1 MAKARSTF
9 THLCDECRSSN
20 TTDNGSGDIVCT
32 DCGRVIGR
40 VIDQGEEHRTFQDDP
55 GPQKKRAE
63 ELPTADKRLL
73 EAFKRL
79 RFMAERIDSP
89 HAIRGR
95 AEEIYKQLY
104 ETKQLNGRNREG
116 VLAASLFIAC
126 RQQQMPRTFK
136 DIGCTVDHN
145 KCPNKVRKSG
155 RNFKG
160 HFARFRLNLGG

>member
-9 THLCDECRSSN
+9 THLCGECRSSN

-32 DCGRVIGR
+32 DCGRVITR
-40 VIDQGEEHRTFQDDP
+40 VIDQGEEQRTFADDP

-79 RFMAERIDSP
+79 RFMAERIDIP

-104 ETKQLNGRNREG
+104 ETKQLDGRIREG

-136 DIGCTVDHN
+136 DIGCTVDRS
-145 KCPNKVRKSG
+145 KCPNKVRNSS

-160 HFARFRLNLGG
+160 ISLDLD